1 MSEVADVVIVGGG
14 VAGGAAAAVLTT
26 RGLDV
31 VVLERQHAFRDCV
44 RGENMAPWGVVEMRP
59 LAWRTF

>member
-44 RGENMAPWGVVEMRP
+44 RGERPRGVSSRCAP